1 MSDGI
6 ILSKKHGL
14 NPTIVACPYC
24 GEAKNQLLLTGLEGE
39 KWAKKHGIESGE
51 MPKYVL
57 LEDDI
62 EPCDECKKAGVAMV
76 EVDSE
81 ENKTPTGRKWLIK
94 EDVVKWLFEDP
105 DTLKEVLNK
114 RIFLMDKISIDECFS
129 FLNDNKDLTK

>member
-24 GEAKNQLLLTGLEGE
+24 GEAKNQILITGLEGE

-81 ENKTPTGRKWLIK
+81 DNKIPTGRKWLIK
-94 EDVVKWLFEDP
+94 EDVVEWLFTEP

-114 RIFLMDKISIDECFS
+114 RVFLIDKITINEFFS
-129 FLNDNKDLTK
+129 FLDDTNNLTK